1 MIVIDKEIENL
12 RRKIMTWNQQLVK
25 MKNKS
30 RVLQTII
37 DQSPISRADISQH
50 LGLTKGTVSSLVNEL
65 IEEKI
70 CSETGPGKSSGG
82 RRPVMLLFNEKAG
95 YAIGIDLGVNY
106 ILGVMTDLSGNIV
119 SENLK
124 HMNSMRYEET
134 ILVIKE
140 IIQSLLDSTPESPYG
155 VIGIGIGV
163 PGIVNKEGS
172 NILLAPN
179 LGWTDIK
186 LKAEIETEFH
196 LPVIIDNEAN
206 AGAYGE
212 KRFGAG
218 KNFENLIYVS
228 AGIGIGVGF
237 ILQNSLYRGAE
248 GFSGEMGHMVID
260 IDGKECRCGSKGCW
274 ELYASEQALLNQA
287 KNSQSIS
294 KRDDLNLES
303 LVVMAEEDE
312 EVKDLFRQIGRSLGI
327 GINNIINTFNPEQI
341 IIGNRLAIAKE
352 LLLDSIMEVVVN
364 RSLRFNQQNLNITF
378 ADLSIYST
386 ALGAS
391 AYATEN
397 FLNSDLQEN
406 LNK

>member
-1 MIVIDKEIENL
+1 
-12 RRKIMTWNQQLVK
+12 MTWNQQLVK
-25 MKNKS
+25 IKNKS

-37 DQSPISRADISQH
+37 DQSPISRADIAQH

-119 SENLK
+119 SEHLK

-179 LGWTDIK
+179 LGWTDIN
-186 LKAEIETEFH
+186 LKDEIETEFH

-287 KNSQSIS
+287 NS
-294 KRDDLNLES
+294 KHEDLNLES
-303 LVVMAEEDE
+303 LVDMAEEDE
-312 EVKDLFRQIGRSLGI
+312 EVKDLFRQIGRGLGI

-352 LLLDSIMEVVVN
+352 LLHESIIEVVEN

-378 ADLSIYST
+378 ADLSIYSA

-397 FLNSDLQEN
+397 FLNSDLREN

>member
-1 MIVIDKEIENL
+1 
-12 RRKIMTWNQQLVK
+12 MTWNQQLVK

-37 DQSPISRADISQH
+37 DQSPISRADIAQH

-82 RRPVMLLFNEKAG
+82 RRPVMLLFNEQAG

-134 ILVIKE
+134 VLVIKE
-140 IIQSLLDSTPESPYG
+140 IIQSLLDFTPESPYG

-179 LGWTDIK
+179 LGWTDIN
-186 LKAEIETEFH
+186 LKAEIVAEFH

-260 IDGKECRCGSKGCW
+260 LDGKECRCGSKGCW

-287 KNSQSIS
+287 MNIQSNL

-303 LVVMAEEDE
+303 LVEMAEEDE

-352 LLLDSIMEVVVN
+352 FLLESIMEVVEN
-364 RSLRFNQQNLNITF
+364 RSLRFNQENLNITF

>member
-1 MIVIDKEIENL
+1 
-12 RRKIMTWNQQLVK
+12 MTWNQQLVK

-37 DQSPISRADISQH
+37 EQSPLSRADISQH

-65 IEEKI
+65 IDEKI

-106 ILGVMTDLSGNIV
+106 ILGVITDLSGNIV
-119 SENLK
+119 NENLK

-140 IIQSLLDSTPESPYG
+140 VIQSLVDSAPDSPYG
-155 VIGIGIGV
+155 VVGIGIGV

-179 LGWTDIK
+179 LGWTDIN
-186 LKAEIETEFH
+186 LKAEIESEFH

-218 KNFENLIYVS
+218 KNYENLIYVS

-260 IDGKECRCGSKGCW
+260 IDGKECSCGSKGCW

-287 KNSQSIS
+287 KNSKQE
-294 KRDDLNLES
+294 DLNLES
-303 LVVMAEEDE
+303 LIDMAEVDE
-312 EVKDLFRQIGRSLGI
+312 EVKDVFRHIGRGLGI

-341 IIGNRLAIAKE
+341 IIGNRLAIARE
-352 LLLDSIMEVVVN
+352 LLSESIMEVVRN
-364 RSLRFNQQNLNITF
+364 RSLRFNQENVNITF
-378 ADLSIYST
+378 AELTIYSA

-391 AYATEN
+391 AYATES
-397 FLNSDLQEN
+397 FLNSDLEEH

>member
-1 MIVIDKEIENL
+1 
-12 RRKIMTWNQQLVK
+12 MTWNQQLVK

-37 DQSPISRADISQH
+37 DQSPLSRADISQH

-65 IEEKI
+65 IDEKI

-106 ILGVMTDLSGNIV
+106 ILGVITDLSGNIV
-119 SENLK
+119 NENLK

-140 IIQSLLDSTPESPYG
+140 VIQSLVDSAPDSPYG
-155 VIGIGIGV
+155 VVGIGIGV

-179 LGWTDIK
+179 LGWTDIN
-186 LKAEIETEFH
+186 LKAEIESEFH

-218 KNFENLIYVS
+218 KNYENLIYVS

-260 IDGKECRCGSKGCW
+260 IDGKECSCGSKGCW

-287 KNSQSIS
+287 KNSKQE
-294 KRDDLNLES
+294 DLNLES
-303 LVVMAEEDE
+303 LIDMAEVDE
-312 EVKDLFRQIGRSLGI
+312 EVKDVFRHIGRGLGI

-341 IIGNRLAIAKE
+341 IIGNRLAIARE
-352 LLLDSIMEVVVN
+352 LLSESIMEVVRN
-364 RSLRFNQQNLNITF
+364 RSLRFNQENVNITF
-378 ADLSIYST
+378 AELTIYSA

-391 AYATEN
+391 AYATES
-397 FLNSDLQEN
+397 FLNSDLEEH

>member
-1 MIVIDKEIENL
+1 
-12 RRKIMTWNQQLVK
+12 MTWNQQLVK

-65 IEEKI
+65 IEEQI

-82 RRPVMLLFNEKAG
+82 RRPVMLLFNEQAG

-119 SENLK
+119 SEHLK

-140 IIQSLLDSTPESPYG
+140 VIQSLLDTTAESPYG

-179 LGWTDIK
+179 LGWTDIH

-260 IDGKECRCGSKGCW
+260 IDGIECRCGSKGCW

-287 KNSQSIS
+287 KNIESYL

-303 LVVMAEEDE
+303 LVEMAEEDE
-312 EVKDLFRQIGRSLGI
+312 EVKDLFHQIGRCLGI

-352 LLLDSIMEVVVN
+352 LLLDSIMEVVN
-364 RSLRFNQQNLNITF
+364 THSLRFNQENVNITF

-386 ALGAS
+386 AFGAS

>member
-1 MIVIDKEIENL
+1 
-12 RRKIMTWNQQLVK
+12 MTWNQQLVK

-82 RRPVMLLFNEKAG
+82 RRPVMLLFNEQAG
-95 YAIGIDLGVNY
+95 YAIGFDLGVNY
-106 ILGVMTDLSGNIV
+106 ILGVLTDLSGNIV

-163 PGIVNKEGS
+163 PGIVNIEGS

-179 LGWTDIK
+179 LGWTDIN

-287 KNSQSIS
+287 KNIQSYL
-294 KRDDLNLES
+294 KQDDLKLES
-303 LVVMAEEDE
+303 LVEMAEENE
-312 EVKDLFRQIGRSLGI
+312 EVKDLFRQIGRCLGI

-352 LLLDSIMEVVVN
+352 LLLDSIMEVVKTH
-364 RSLRFNQQNLNITF
+364 SLRFNQENVNITF

>member
-1 MIVIDKEIENL
+1 
-12 RRKIMTWNQQLVK
+12 
-25 MKNKS
+25 
-30 RVLQTII
+30 
-37 DQSPISRADISQH
+37 
-50 LGLTKGTVSSLVNEL
+50 
-65 IEEKI
+65 
-70 CSETGPGKSSGG
+70 
-82 RRPVMLLFNEKAG
+82 MLLFNEQAG

-119 SENLK
+119 SEHLK

-140 IIQSLLDSTPESPYG
+140 VIQSLLDSTPESPYG

-179 LGWTDIK
+179 LGWTDIH

-287 KNSQSIS
+287 KNIESYLKQ
-294 KRDDLNLES
+294 DDLN
-303 LVVMAEEDE
+303 
-312 EVKDLFRQIGRSLGI
+312 GR
-327 GINNIINTFNPEQI
+327 
-341 IIGNRLAIAKE
+341 R
-352 LLLDSIMEVVVN
+352 
-364 RSLRFNQQNLNITF
+364 R
-378 ADLSIYST
+378 
-386 ALGAS
+386 
-391 AYATEN
+391 
-397 FLNSDLQEN
+397 
-406 LNK
+406 

>member
-1 MIVIDKEIENL
+1 
-12 RRKIMTWNQQLVK
+12 MTWNQQLVK

-37 DQSPISRADISQH
+37 DHSPISRADIAQY

-82 RRPVMLLFNEKAG
+82 RRPVMLLFNEQAG

-134 ILVIKE
+134 VLVIKE
-140 IIQSLLDSTPESPYG
+140 IIQSLLDFTPESPYG

-179 LGWTDIK
+179 LGWTDIN
-186 LKAEIETEFH
+186 LKAEIVAEFH

-260 IDGKECRCGSKGCW
+260 LDGKECRCGSKGCW

-287 KNSQSIS
+287 KNSQSTS

-352 LLLDSIMEVVVN
+352 LLQESIMEVVVN

>member
-1 MIVIDKEIENL
+1 
-12 RRKIMTWNQQLVK
+12 MTWNQQLVK

-37 DQSPISRADISQH
+37 DQSPISRADIAQY

-119 SENLK
+119 SEHLK
-124 HMNSMRYEET
+124 HMNSMRYDET

-140 IIQSLLDSTPESPYG
+140 IIQSLLESTPESPYG

-163 PGIVNKEGS
+163 PGIVSKEGS

-179 LGWTDIK
+179 LGWSDIN

-287 KNSQSIS
+287 KNIHI
-294 KRDDLNLES
+294 KLDELNLES
-303 LVVMAEEDE
+303 LVEMAEEDE
-312 EVKDLFRQIGRSLGI
+312 EVKDLFCQIGRNLGI

-341 IIGNRLAIAKE
+341 IIGNRLAIAKD
-352 LLLDSIMEVVVN
+352 LLHESIMEVVEK
-364 RSLRFNQQNLNITF
+364 RSLRFNQQNLKITF

-397 FLNSDLQEN
+397 FLNSDLRGN
-406 LNK
+406 LSK

>member
-1 MIVIDKEIENL
+1 
-12 RRKIMTWNQQLVK
+12 MTWNQQLVK

-37 DQSPISRADISQH
+37 DQSPLSRADISQH

-65 IEEKI
+65 IDEKI

-106 ILGVMTDLSGNIV
+106 ILGVITDLSGNIV
-119 SENLK
+119 NENLK
-124 HMNSMRYEET
+124 HMNSMKYEET

-140 IIQSLLDSTPESPYG
+140 VIQSLLDAAPESPYG
-155 VIGIGIGV
+155 VVGIGIGV

-179 LGWTDIK
+179 LGWTDIN
-186 LKAEIETEFH
+186 LKAEIESEFR

-218 KNFENLIYVS
+218 KNYENLIYVS

-260 IDGKECRCGSKGCW
+260 IDGKECSCGSKGCW

-287 KNSQSIS
+287 KNSKQE
-294 KRDDLNLES
+294 DLNLES
-303 LVVMAEEDE
+303 LIDMAEVDE
-312 EVKDLFRQIGRSLGI
+312 EVKDVFRHIGRGLGI

-341 IIGNRLAIAKE
+341 IIGNRLAIARE
-352 LLLDSIMEVVVN
+352 LLSESIMEVVRN
-364 RSLRFNQQNLNITF
+364 RSLRFNQENVNITF
-378 ADLSIYST
+378 AELTIYSA

-391 AYATEN
+391 AYATES
-397 FLNSDLQEN
+397 FLNSDLEEH

>member
-1 MIVIDKEIENL
+1 
-12 RRKIMTWNQQLVK
+12 MTWNQQLVK

-82 RRPVMLLFNEKAG
+82 RRPVMLLFNEQAG

-119 SENLK
+119 CEHLK

-134 ILVIKE
+134 VLVIKE
-140 IIQSLLDSTPESPYG
+140 VIQSLLDSTPESPYG

-172 NILLAPN
+172 NILLTPN
-179 LGWTDIK
+179 LGWTDIH

-287 KNSQSIS
+287 KNIESYL
-294 KRDDLNLES
+294 KRDGLNLES
-303 LVVMAEEDE
+303 LVEMAEEDE
-312 EVKDLFRQIGRSLGI
+312 EVKDLFRQIGRCLGI

-341 IIGNRLAIAKE
+341 IIGNRLAIAKA
-352 LLLDSIMEVVVN
+352 LLLDSIMEVVKTH
-364 RSLRFNQQNLNITF
+364 SLRFNQENVNITF

-406 LNK
+406 LNKQEN

>member
-1 MIVIDKEIENL
+1 
-12 RRKIMTWNQQLVK
+12 MTWNQQLVK

-37 DQSPISRADISQH
+37 EQSPLSRADISQH

-65 IEEKI
+65 IDEKI

-106 ILGVMTDLSGNIV
+106 ILGVITDLSGNIV
-119 SENLK
+119 NENLK
-124 HMNSMRYEET
+124 HMNSMKYEET

-140 IIQSLLDSTPESPYG
+140 VIQSLLGSAPESPYG
-155 VIGIGIGV
+155 VVGIGIGV

-179 LGWTDIK
+179 LGWTDIN
-186 LKAEIETEFH
+186 LKAEIESEFR

-218 KNFENLIYVS
+218 KNYENLIYVS
-228 AGIGIGVGF
+228 AGIGIGAGF

-287 KNSQSIS
+287 KNFNQ
-294 KRDDLNLES
+294 DDLNLES
-303 LVVMAEEDE
+303 LVEMAEEDE
-312 EVKDLFRQIGRSLGI
+312 EVKDVFHQIGRGLGI

-341 IIGNRLAIAKE
+341 IIGNRLAMAKE
-352 LLLDSIMEVVVN
+352 LLSESIMEVVRN
-364 RSLRFNQQNLNITF
+364 RSLRFNQENVNITF
-378 ADLSIYST
+378 ADLSIYSA

-391 AYATEN
+391 AYATES
-397 FLNSDLQEN
+397 FLNSDLQKQ
-406 LNK
+406 LNRQNA